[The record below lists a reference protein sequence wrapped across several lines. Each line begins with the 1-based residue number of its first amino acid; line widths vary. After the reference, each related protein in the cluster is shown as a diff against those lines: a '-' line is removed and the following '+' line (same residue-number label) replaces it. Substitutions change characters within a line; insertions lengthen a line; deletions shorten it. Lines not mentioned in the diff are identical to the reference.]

1 MLLALK
7 GFASLI
13 FFLFLTGY
21 TFLSFGKT
29 KTIEKTFLFSIIIS
43 LWLSWIF
50 IVFINF
56 FKLNFGGLE
65 LTLSIIFSLILI
77 LIYDKNKYFKKD
89 VTTFFLYLFLCAI
102 IITVIFS
109 KKYIPVFVHGDA
121 VFQWNG
127 RWAWSLYQNN
137 FIPDGNYPVF
147 LPGLWALIY
156 KSIETFDNWIFAN
169 FSLIIILVLAFLTL
183 LEFKK
188 INFKFFILNFFIYIY
203 ICSTLY
209 NRFFI
214 GYMDGPL
221 TLLIYSSVNL
231 ILLFI
236 LSKDY
241 DYLFY
246 GAFLISLT
254 TIVKQQGF
262 ILPSLFFVLG
272 IFFVNS
278 NLISL
283 KRYFFLSLIT
293 VTHFVILTFFYDS
306 NPFSFTLGAI
316 TGEGGNQQYLKD
328 LSKIHMRDTNI
339 FIYSLLEL
347 SKRFNMILILV
358 LFGISLLNILLFKKN
373 LINQIGTIF
382 LLFSL
387 ISFFY
392 FAKYGSYDE
401 RNGWFVIP
409 FLFGSFLCVINN
421 FNLKFINNLK
431 KNIKFPYFI
440 ENLQGYFDGK
450 LIIVYMLIFFLF
462 IGTIIEKVVGFN
474 YVQKLV
480 QEQLGNK
487 ELAIQVKELIE
498 NSDECTKVYSN
509 FHIVVYNYHI
519 FKYYN
524 LDKSKSKIIE
534 FGGWNFEDKVNK
546 INCKTGQIWITY
558 NNNYPESF
566 KQLLEK
572 VNHKIYS
579 NHLIVVK

>member
-1 MLLALK
+1 MILALK

-13 FFLFLTGY
+13 FFLFLSGY
-21 TFLSFGKT
+21 TFVSLGKT
-29 KTIEKTFLFSIIIS
+29 KTIGKIFLFSIIIS
-43 LWLSWIF
+43 LWLSWVF
-50 IVFINF
+50 IVLINLF
-56 FKLNFGGLE
+56 QLNFGSLE
-65 LTLSIIFSLILI
+65 LTLSIIFSLIVI
-77 LIYDKNKYFKKD
+77 LIFDKKKYSKKD
-89 VTTFFLYLFLCAI
+89 VTIFFLGLFLCAI
-102 IITVIFS
+102 IIAIIFS

-156 KSIETFDNWIFAN
+156 KSLETFDNWIFAN

-188 INFKFFILNFFIYIY
+188 INFNFFIINFFIYIY
-203 ICSTLY
+203 LCLALY
-209 NRFFI
+209 DRFFI
-214 GYMDGPL
+214 GYMDGPI
-221 TLLIYSSVNL
+221 TLLIYSFVNL
-231 ILLFI
+231 ILLFTI
-236 LSKDY
+236 SKNY

-246 GAFLISLT
+246 SVFLISFT

-262 ILPSLFFVLG
+262 ILPSVFFVLG
-272 IFFVNS
+272 IFFVK
-278 NLISL
+278 LKMISL
-283 KRYFFLSLIT
+283 KKYFLLSLIAIS
-293 VTHFVILTFFYDS
+293 HFIILTFFYDS

-328 LSKIHMRDTNI
+328 LSKIHIKDTNI
-339 FIYSLLEL
+339 FLYSLLEL
-347 SKRFNMILILV
+347 SKRFNIILILI
-358 LFGISLLNILLFKKN
+358 LFLTSCLNIVFFKKN
-373 LINQIGTIF
+373 LINKVGTIF
-382 LLFSL
+382 LFFSI

-401 RNGWFVIP
+401 RNGWFILP
-409 FLFGSFLCVINN
+409 FLFGSFLCLINN
-421 FNLKFINNLK
+421 FNLDFINYLKKFIKIPNFIKNLRGS
-431 KNIKFPYFI
+431 FESRY
-440 ENLQGYFDGK
+440 
-450 LIIVYMLIFFLF
+450 IIVCILIFFLF
-462 IGTIIEKVVGFN
+462 IGALLEKVVGFK

-487 ELAIQVKELIE
+487 ELALKVRELIE
-498 NSDECTKVYSN
+498 NSGECTKVYSN

-519 FKYYN
+519 FKFYN

-534 FGGWNFEDKVNK
+534 FGGWHFEDKLNK
-546 INCKTGQIWITY
+546 SNCETGQIWITY
-558 NNNYPESF
+558 NNNYPENF

-579 NHLIVVK
+579 KHLIVIK